1 MASIGTGR
9 EARAGNRTF
18 MPFGRCRLADVS
30 IWFRRV
36 HRLEADVSER
46 TSTLRSP
53 IYRVS
58 RALIVFVYGFAIA
71 AVAILMIAFL
81 LRLFNASESAP
92 FVRWIYRSTRVFM
105 QPFRGIFPAIE
116 GESGSVFDPSLLFAA
131 FMYGLLAISIHAL
144 IDWIDRKMAQAR
156 DEATWAAR
164 SQQVVTIPEDQ
175 GAPPVAA
182 TRPPPMPATSSMRS
196 PRTPP

>member
-1 MASIGTGR
+1 M
-9 EARAGNRTF
+9 
-18 MPFGRCRLADVS
+18 
-30 IWFRRV
+30 
-36 HRLEADVSER
+36 SER

-53 IYRVS
+53 IHRVS
-58 RALIVFVYGFAIA
+58 RALVVFVYGFAIV

-105 QPFRGIFPAIE
+105 QPFRGIFPAVE

-131 FMYGLLAISIHAL
+131 FIYGLLAISMHAL

-164 SQQVVTIPEDQ
+164 SQQVVTIPDDQ
-175 GAPPVAA
+175 GASHVAA
-182 TRPPPMPATSSMRS
+182 SRPPAMPATSSMPP

>member
-1 MASIGTGR
+1 
-9 EARAGNRTF
+9 
-18 MPFGRCRLADVS
+18 
-30 IWFRRV
+30 
-36 HRLEADVSER
+36 VSER

-58 RALIVFVYGFAIA
+58 RALVVFVYGFAVA

-182 TRPPPMPATSSMRS
+182 TRPPSMPATSSMRS

>member
-1 MASIGTGR
+1 MS
-9 EARAGNRTF
+9 
-18 MPFGRCRLADVS
+18 D
-30 IWFRRV
+30 
-36 HRLEADVSER
+36 R

-53 IYRVS
+53 IHRVS
-58 RALIVFVYGFAIA
+58 RALVVFVYGFAIV

-105 QPFRGIFPAIE
+105 QPFRGIFPTVE
-116 GESGSVFDPSLLFAA
+116 GESGSVFDPSLLFAS
-131 FMYGLLAISIHAL
+131 FMYALLAISMHAL
-144 IDWIDRKMAQAR
+144 IEWIDRKMAQAR

-175 GAPPVAA
+175 EAPPVAA
-182 TRPPPMPATSSMRS
+182 SRPPSMPATSSMPP